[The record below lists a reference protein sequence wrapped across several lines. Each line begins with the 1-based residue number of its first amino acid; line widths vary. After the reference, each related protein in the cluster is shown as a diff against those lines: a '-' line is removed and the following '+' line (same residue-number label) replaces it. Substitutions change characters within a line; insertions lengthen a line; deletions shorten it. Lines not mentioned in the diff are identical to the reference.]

1 MPQFKL
7 DLTGT
12 ELELSLAPS
21 TVRAAKENSLRVKGC
36 QLFNLLPPV
45 LRNADHGDIL
55 MFKNNLDHYL
65 SSVPD
70 QPTISGLSRAAKTNS
85 LLHQIPMMGGWE

>member
-1 MPQFKL
+1 MVL
-7 DLTGT
+7 H
-12 ELELSLAPS
+12 LSHVYHHDYLLLHF
-21 TVRAAKENSLRVKGC
+21 LRVKVIQRSKIKGC
-36 QLFNLLPPV
+36 HLFNLLSAV
-45 LRNADHGDIL
+45 LRNANNGDIL